1 MSVIFSQATKLI
13 LKRHSLFYIPAMNKL
28 LKLGIKNTVSFKLAS
43 HKMKHL
49 GIIPTKY
56 VSDP

>member
-1 MSVIFSQATKLI
+1 MSIVFSQATKLI
-13 LKRHSLFYIPAMNKL
+13 HKAQSLLCIPAMNKL
-28 LKLGIKNTVSFKLAS
+28 LKPGIKNTVPFKLAS

-49 GIIPTKY
+49 SIILTKY